1 VRGEGFEVLRRNVG
15 KEADNILH
23 TVLGR
28 QRNIK
33 RIAYQVESAW
43 LNAVFRKNE
52 VLRIQIVRQEKPRGL
67 HLLYCDPDMD
77 LMGTA

>member
-1 VRGEGFEVLRRNVG
+1 MRGEGFEVLRRNVG

>member
-1 VRGEGFEVLRRNVG
+1 MRGEGFEVLRRYVG